1 MRHTTDRLLTLGMAL
16 TSDKRSMERRV
27 RGVFARRKSAK
38 GALALSLVL
47 ALALG
52 FAAFT
57 TACQPGRGTKEHLQT
72 QALSPIPV
80 EQEQEEQQVDASAVP
95 VNTPDPMEEITA
107 DQHRKTEQELYGSFV
122 QAPFV
127 YPVSD
132 KHITREPETLSGG
145 VRILVDADVV
155 IPQAAGYGVRQCDRF
170 GFTLENYQTLID
182 FLMPHADWLPSADTT
197 AILPDGTLDLS
208 KVNLE
213 EGTTLTAEV
222 IGFPYTRSLYASE
235 HVFSVCRDDAIV
247 YREGFLVGDEE
258 MEQEFGEVIREPIS
272 LTQEAAKAKA
282 DELLSTLGMQDW
294 ALDSAERACM
304 FQDGLAKN
312 VLSRGWD
319 FVYML
324 SNGGLPVHY
333 YSGASGGGKDKLDY
347 RGADAGWLWVYVD
360 DSGISRVYWIN
371 RYKPGPPEYTNVA
384 IIGVEDALR
393 LAKERLTRIY
403 GEAKSDGGFDIEIY
417 SIRLSS
423 MLLAYSDEQ
432 VAGSYDLEQ
441 RDMAHMVPTWDIS
454 CREVFPGGE
463 GEFLTLP
470 FCATDGGSIT
480 IRN

>member
-1 MRHTTDRLLTLGMAL
+1 MKHHTTDQLLTLGMAL

-27 RGVFARRKSAK
+27 RGVFARKKSAK

-47 ALALG
+47 ALTLG
-52 FAAFT
+52 FTAFT
-57 TACQPGRGTKEHLQT
+57 TACQPGKEANTLT
-72 QALSPIPV
+72 PIPV
-80 EQEQEEQQVDASAVP
+80 EQDQEQQQASTSAVP
-95 VNTPDPMEEITA
+95 HGTPDPMDEITA
-107 DQHRKTEQELYGSFV
+107 DQHRKTDQELYGSFV
-122 QAPFV
+122 EAPFV

-132 KHITREPETLSGG
+132 KHITREPMTLTGG

-155 IPQAAGYGVRQCDRF
+155 IPQATGYGVRQCNRF

-182 FLMPHADWLPSADTT
+182 FLMPHADWVPSENTS

-208 KVNLE
+208 KLDLE
-213 EGTTLTAEV
+213 NGTTLTAEV
-222 IGFPYTRSLYASE
+222 IGQPYMLSFYASE
-235 HVFSVCRDDAIV
+235 HVFSVGRDDAIV

-258 MEQEFGEVIREPIS
+258 MEREFGEVIREPIS

-282 DELLSTLGMQDW
+282 DELLATLGVKDW

-304 FQDGLAKN
+304 FQEGIAQN

-324 SNGGLPVHY
+324 QNGGLPVHY
-333 YSGASGGGKDKLDY
+333 YGGSSGGGKDKLDY
-347 RGADAGWLWVYVD
+347 YGADAGWLWVYVD

-371 RYKPGPPEYTNVA
+371 RYQPGPPEPANVA
-384 IIGVEDALR
+384 IIGVEEALQ
-393 LAKERLTRIY
+393 LAMERLTRMY
-403 GEAKSDGGFDIEIY
+403 DETQSDGGYDVEID

-432 VAGSYDLEQ
+432 VWGVYDNEQ

-454 CREVFPGGE
+454 CHEVFANGE
-463 GEFLTLP
+463 GTYFTLP
-470 FCATDGGSIT
+470 FCATDGGYIS